1 MLKIYFRNYYKFLKK
16 YHQTTNKVYLFT
28 FDQKKLSNNDI
39 KTSVLPCPVKVNIS
53 KKKII
58 IKKNLIFLCLV
69 FQFHKICR

>member
-16 YHQTTNKVYLFT
+16 ISSNYQIKYTYSP

-58 IKKNLIFLCLV
+58 IEKFNISMLV
-69 FQFHKICR
+69 FNFTRL